1 MKSFLPSVDWPYVTL
16 HYYEGAS
23 DPMSIAPDKNIV
35 DVNETSMEVTNVSP
49 KT

>member
-16 HYYEGAS
+16 HYY
-23 DPMSIAPDKNIV
+23 DIA